1 MDAPYVVF
9 HGSRLCAWLM
19 RRAYNEMLQGC
30 IDHPDQWEFYTIWM
44 IELHDGMHIGDFCFK
59 GIDENGI
66 TEIGYGILPEYCGRG
81 YATEAINAAVEWAL
95 RHPNVKS
102 VEAETIE
109 GSTIF
114 DLIQKC
120 VSINP
125 YIEQVQEMDRLAKA
139 SGLHIDYYPTNFV
152 VSDDLLWYID
162 YECNN
167 YIEQWDF
174 EHWGKQYW
182 R

>member
-1 MDAPYVVF
+1 M
-9 HGSRLCAWLM
+9 
-19 RRAYNEMLQGC
+19 
-30 IDHPDQWEFYTIWM
+30 
-44 IELHDGMHIGDFCFK
+44 
-59 GIDENGI
+59 
-66 TEIGYGILPEYCGRG
+66 
-81 YATEAINAAVEWAL
+81 EWAL

-114 DLIQKC
+114 ELIQKC

>member
-44 IELHDGMHIGDFCFK
+44 IELHDG
-59 GIDENGI
+59 
-66 TEIGYGILPEYCGRG
+66 
-81 YATEAINAAVEWAL
+81 
-95 RHPNVKS
+95 
-102 VEAETIE
+102 
-109 GSTIF
+109 
-114 DLIQKC
+114 
-120 VSINP
+120 
-125 YIEQVQEMDRLAKA
+125 
-139 SGLHIDYYPTNFV
+139 LHIDYYPTNFV

>member
-81 YATEAINAAVEWAL
+81 
-95 RHPNVKS
+95 
-102 VEAETIE
+102 
-109 GSTIF
+109 
-114 DLIQKC
+114 
-120 VSINP
+120 
-125 YIEQVQEMDRLAKA
+125 
-139 SGLHIDYYPTNFV
+139 
-152 VSDDLLWYID
+152 
-162 YECNN
+162 
-167 YIEQWDF
+167 
-174 EHWGKQYW
+174 
-182 R
+182 

>member
-1 MDAPYVVF
+1 MF
-9 HGSRLCAWLM
+9 F
-19 RRAYNEMLQGC
+19 E
-30 IDHPDQWEFYTIWM
+30 
-44 IELHDGMHIGDFCFK
+44 
-59 GIDENGI
+59 
-66 TEIGYGILPEYCGRG
+66 
-81 YATEAINAAVEWAL
+81 
-95 RHPNVKS
+95 
-102 VEAETIE
+102 
-109 GSTIF
+109 
-114 DLIQKC
+114 LIQKC